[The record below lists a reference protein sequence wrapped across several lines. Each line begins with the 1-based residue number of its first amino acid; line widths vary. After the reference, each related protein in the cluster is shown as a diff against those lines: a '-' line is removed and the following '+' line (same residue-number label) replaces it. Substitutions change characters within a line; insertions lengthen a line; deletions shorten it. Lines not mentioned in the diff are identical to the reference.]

1 MTQTP
6 GAGVNAGVAANQG
19 GDQWRYQWH
28 NNNWWYWTTE
38 NRWIYRNGNQ
48 WVNYDPAVSMPAL
61 GQDWMTKMFETT
73 SHDFG
78 TVARG
83 ERAQFE
89 FVLENPYAE
98 DVHIAAVR
106 ASCSCTTPE
115 IKTETLKT
123 HQKGAIVAKYN
134 TAAFLGA
141 KGATLTVT
149 FDKPLF
155 AEVQL
160 NVHGV
165 VRGDVT
171 LEPGSVGF
179 GSVDQGNGAERTITI
194 NHRGRQGWRITEVRS
209 ANPHV
214 FAIATE
220 LDRNAAQATYRLV
233 VRLDRDAPIG
243 DLPENLTVATNDPQ
257 SPEIQVPIVGAVR
270 GRISASPASLFL
282 GVVKP
287 GQETTKQIVVR
298 GKEPFRVT
306 EVTCEGTGFKI
317 TSPDGTA
324 EKSLH
329 LVPVT
334 FVASK
339 ETGRVEATIHIET
352 SLGTVTPIPA
362 YVNVAAH

>member
-1 MTQTP
+1 MR
-6 GAGVNAGVAANQG
+6 VL
-19 GDQWRYQWH
+19 
-28 NNNWWYWTTE
+28 TTLC
-38 NRWIYRNGNQ
+38 
-48 WVNYDPAVSMPAL
+48 AVFLALIAFSMPTL
-61 GQDWMTKMFETT
+61 GQDWTTKMFETT

-89 FVLENPYAE
+89 FVLENLYVK

-134 TAAFLGA
+134 TTAFLGA

-160 NVHGV
+160 HVHGV
-165 VRGDVT
+165 VRGDLT

-194 NHRGRQGWRITEVRS
+194 NHWGRRDWGITKVRS

-220 LDRNAAQATYRLV
+220 LDRNAAQVTYRII

-243 DLPENLTVATNDPQ
+243 DLAENLTVATNDPQ

-270 GRISASPASLFL
+270 DRIYASPASLFL
-282 GVVKP
+282 GVVEP
-287 GQETTKQIVVR
+287 GQKTTRQIVVR

-306 EVTCEGTGFKI
+306 EVTCEGTG
-317 TSPDGTA
+317 SMVTA
-324 EKSLH
+324 PYATTEKSSC

-334 FVASK
+334 FVAPKKS
-339 ETGRVEATIHIET
+339 GRVEATIHIET
-352 SLGTVTPIPA
+352 SLGSVPPILVQA
-362 YVNVAAH
+362 NVAAQ

>member
-1 MTQTP
+1 MFGRMTQAAVMVVALSTP
-6 GAGVNAGVAANQG
+6 A
-19 GDQWRYQWH
+19 
-28 NNNWWYWTTE
+28 
-38 NRWIYRNGNQ
+38 I
-48 WVNYDPAVSMPAL
+48 
-61 GQDWMTKMFETT
+61 GQDWATKMFETT

-83 ERAQFE
+83 ERAEFE
-89 FVLENPYAE
+89 FVLANLYVE

-123 HQKGAIVAKYN
+123 HQKGVIVAKFN

-149 FDKPLF
+149 FDKPLY
-155 AEVQL
+155 AEAQL
-160 NVHGV
+160 QVHGV
-165 VRGDVT
+165 VRGDLT

-179 GSVDQGNGAERTITI
+179 GSVDLGNEAESTITI
-194 NHRGRQGWRITEVRS
+194 NHMGRQDWGITKVRS

-220 LDRNAAQATYRLV
+220 LDRNAAQVTYRII
-233 VRLDRDAPIG
+233 VRLDGDAPIG
-243 DLPENLTVATNDPQ
+243 DLAENLTVTTNDPQ

-270 GRISASPASLFL
+270 DRIYASPASLFL
-282 GVVKP
+282 GVVEP
-287 GQETTKQIVVR
+287 GQKTTRQIVVC

-306 EVTCEGTGFKI
+306 EVTCEGTGFMV
-317 TSPDGTA
+317 TAPDATT

-334 FVASK
+334 FVAPK
-339 ETGRVEATIHIET
+339 ESGRVDTTIHIKT
-352 SLGTVTPIPA
+352 SLGAVPPIPA
-362 YVNVAAH
+362 QANVAAH